1 MPAKLSAKQ
10 GFGQHHQGGK
20 GKSAVKRLTLLV
32 CRLHMELPGDRVHSL
47 PQMSTP
53 VPAYCSMRSRSLL
66 SASTKVEKGC
76 LCTTLSSRL
85 SVCPSGCTCSEQKYS
100 EHAGQGL
107 SLGALFS
114 SSHLS
119 QVMEELSGYPLLPHR
134 RNICTCFETEAESQ
148 AAQAL
153 AAHVGQKK

>member
-1 MPAKLSAKQ
+1 M
-10 GFGQHHQGGK
+10 
-20 GKSAVKRLTLLV
+20 KRLTLLV

-66 SASTKVEKGC
+66 LASTKVEKGC
-76 LCTTLSSRL
+76 LCNMLSSRVN
-85 SVCPSGCTCSEQKYS
+85 VCPSGCTCSEQKYS

-119 QVMEELSGYPLLPHR
+119 QVMKELSGYRLLPHR
-134 RNICTCFETEAESQ
+134 WNVYTCIEINAESQ
-148 AAQAL
+148 VAQAL
-153 AAHVGQKK
+153 AAHVGQRNTLLGELT

>member
-1 MPAKLSAKQ
+1 ME
-10 GFGQHHQGGK
+10 
-20 GKSAVKRLTLLV
+20 RLTLLV
-32 CRLHMELPGDRVHSL
+32 CKLHMELPGDRVHSL

-66 SASTKVEKGC
+66 LASKKVEKGC
-76 LCTTLSSRL
+76 LCNMLSSRV

-114 SSHLS
+114 SSHLL
-119 QVMEELSGYPLLPHR
+119 QVMKELSGYRLLPHR
-134 RNICTCFETEAESQ
+134 WNIVTSLETNAEFQ
-148 AAQAL
+148 FAQASL
-153 AAHVGQKK
+153 AHVGQRNNLLGELT